1 MAIYDC
7 FQYFNED
14 HVVDLRL
21 NILNKYVDYFVI
33 SESTRNHQGKNK
45 ELNFDIS
52 KFSKFKRKII
62 YLVALIFC
70 FTSAVNSQTINS
82 SGSNL
87 AGQESDFSNLDLNTI
102 TTAVPFLL
110 IAPDARGGAMGDIG
124 VATSP
129 DANSIHWNPAK
140 LVFIDPMDDVGF
152 SLSYSPW
159 LRALVNDINLVY
171 LSGYNRIDRFSTVGA
186 SLRYFY
192 LGNITFTDNFGTTI
206 RDFKP
211 TELALDVVDSRKLSD
226 NFSAGLS
233 ARYIYSN
240 LTGGQA
246 AGGIPTVAGQSIAAD
261 LAGYYTNPIRLGG
274 KDFDLAIGGNISN
287 IGSKISY
294 TETSVKDFI
303 PINLRLGTAIGAEFD
318 DYNKMSFAFDINKLL
333 VPTPAVYNNEGEI
346 TIGQDPNVSV
356 VSGILQSFG
365 DAPGGIK
372 EEFREINYSI
382 GTEYWYAN
390 QFAIRAG
397 YFFEHDTKGGR
408 KFFTFG
414 SGVKYNVFALD
425 FSYLINASRAING
438 NNPLANTM
446 RFTLV
451 FDFGAIRES

>member
-1 MAIYDC
+1 MKKITGIICALSVVFNVFAQDPTYD
-7 FQYFNED
+7 
-14 HVVDLRL
+14 DL
-21 NILNKYVDYFVI
+21 
-33 SESTRNHQGKNK
+33 TG
-45 ELNFDIS
+45 
-52 KFSKFKRKII
+52 
-62 YLVALIFC
+62 
-70 FTSAVNSQTINS
+70 
-82 SGSNL
+82 G
-87 AGQESDFSNLDLNTI
+87 LNTI

-110 IAPDARGGAMGDIG
+110 ISPDSKAGAMGDVG
-124 VATSP
+124 VATTP

-140 LVFIDPMDDVGF
+140 LAFVDDDMGF
-152 SLSYSPW
+152 SMSYVPW
-159 LRALVNDINLVY
+159 LRALVPDINLSY
-171 LSGYNRIDRFSTVGA
+171 LAGYRKLNDNEAIGLE
-186 SLRYFY
+186 LRYFS
-192 LGNITFTDNFGTTI
+192 LGDITFTDILGTTI
-206 RDFKP
+206 GQYKP
-211 TELALDVVDSRKLSD
+211 SEFALGTSYSRKLSD
-226 NFSAGLS
+226 NFSLAISG
-233 ARYIYSN
+233 RYIYSN

-356 VSGILQSFG
+356 VSGIFQSFG
-365 DAPGGIK
+365 DAPGGTK

-451 FDFGAIRES
+451 FDFGAMEES

>member
-1 MAIYDC
+1 M
-7 FQYFNED
+7 
-14 HVVDLRL
+14 
-21 NILNKYVDYFVI
+21 K
-33 SESTRNHQGKNK
+33 
-45 ELNFDIS
+45 
-52 KFSKFKRKII
+52 KII
-62 YLVALIFC
+62 GIICALSVVFNV
-70 FTSAVNSQTINS
+70 FAQDPSYDDLT
-82 SGSNL
+82 G
-87 AGQESDFSNLDLNTI
+87 GLNTI

-110 IAPDARGGAMGDIG
+110 ISPDSKAGAMGDVG
-124 VATSP
+124 VATTP
-129 DANSIHWNPAK
+129 DANSMHWNPAK
-140 LVFIDPMDDVGF
+140 LAFVDDDMGF
-152 SLSYSPW
+152 SMSYVPW
-159 LRALVNDINLVY
+159 LRALVPDINLSY
-171 LSGYNRIDRFSTVGA
+171 LAGYRKLNDNEAIGLE
-186 SLRYFY
+186 LRYFS
-192 LGNITFTDNFGTTI
+192 LGDITFTDILGTTI
-206 RDFKP
+206 GQYKP
-211 TELALDVVDSRKLSD
+211 SEFALGTSYSRKLAD
-226 NFSAGLS
+226 NFSLAISG
-233 ARYIYSN
+233 RYIYSN

-303 PINLRLGTAIGAEFD
+303 PINLRLGTAIGTEFD

-333 VPTPAVYNNEGEI
+333 VPTPPVYNNEGEI
-346 TIGQDPNVSV
+346 ILGQDPNVSV
-356 VSGILQSFG
+356 VSGIFQSFG
-365 DAPGGIK
+365 DAPGGFG
-372 EEFREINYSI
+372 EEMREINYSI

-425 FSYLINASRAING
+425 FSYLINASRSING

-451 FDFGAIRES
+451 FDFGAMEES